1 MHNVMTFSRQ
11 RWLFLIIILPVT
23 VIIGCE
29 DSEKTPEETVVPQD
43 TTTKQDTFP
52 SLGHDGPYYP
62 DSVYYGREKYVE
74 YHAGDLPIILSAPHG
89 GRITPDEIPD
99 RSYGTTVTDDNTYEL
114 TKTVMDTM
122 VARFGGRPHVIL
134 CRLKRTKLDANRDS
148 VEAAQDDKYALRA
161 WQEYHHYIGVAKKKI
176 ETDYGSGLFL
186 DMHGH
191 GRNPDG
197 FYDLRNWLGYLLS
210 GSELDLSDEVLNTNS
225 IKNKTSIRALVDS
238 SSYSFIEVLRGA
250 NSFGAILDSLGF
262 KSVPSVNDP
271 GPNGMRYFSGGYNTG
286 RHGSKNGGMI
296 SAIQVEAPKPGI
308 RENQTTW
315 SKFSSAF
322 VSTIYIY
329 YTRHLNRDLSN

>member
-1 MHNVMTFSRQ
+1 MIYLKMIPFKSIITIGIL
-11 RWLFLIIILPVT
+11 WLSVL
-23 VIIGCE
+23 IGCDE
-29 DSEKTPEETVVPQD
+29 PKDELEKIDPPSVDTV
-43 TTTKQDTFP
+43 KQDTFP
-52 SLGHDGPYYP
+52 SLGYDGPYYT

-89 GRITPDEIPD
+89 GRLTPDEIPD
-99 RSYGTTVTDDNTYEL
+99 RTYGTTVTDDNTYEL

-148 VEAAQDDKYALRA
+148 VEAAQDDKYSLRA

-176 ETDYGSGLFL
+176 ETDYGSGLFF

-191 GRNPDG
+191 GKNPDG

-210 GSELDLSDEVLNTNS
+210 GSELDLSDAVLNANS
-225 IKNKTSIRALVDS
+225 FKNESSIRALVDS
-238 SSYSFIEVLRGA
+238 SSSSFIDVLRGA

-271 GPNGMRYFSGGYNTG
+271 GPNGMRYFSGGYNTV

-296 SAIQVEAPKPGI
+296 SAIQMEAPKPGI

-322 VSTIYIY
+322 VSTISIY
-329 YTRHLNRDLSN
+329 YTKHLKRNLSN

>member
-1 MHNVMTFSRQ
+1 MIYLKMIPFKSIITIGIL
-11 RWLFLIIILPVT
+11 WLSVL
-23 VIIGCE
+23 IGCE
-29 DSEKTPEETVVPQD
+29 ESKDEPEKIDSPIDNV
-43 TTTKQDTFP
+43 KQDTFR

-89 GRITPDEIPD
+89 GRLTPDEIPD
-99 RSYGTTVTDDNTYEL
+99 RTYGTTVTDDNTYEL

-148 VEAAQDDKYALRA
+148 VEAAQDDKYSLRA

-176 ETDYGSGLFL
+176 ETDYGSGLFF

-191 GRNPDG
+191 GKNPDG

-210 GSELDLSDEVLNTNS
+210 GSELDLSDAVLNANS
-225 IKNKTSIRALVDS
+225 FKNESSIRALVDS
-238 SSYSFIEVLRGA
+238 SSSSFIDVLRGA

-271 GPNGMRYFSGGYNTG
+271 GPNGMRYFSGGYNTV

-296 SAIQVEAPKPGI
+296 SAIQMEAPKPGI

-322 VSTIYIY
+322 VSTISIY
-329 YTRHLNRDLSN
+329 YTKHLKRNLSN